1 MLQNWCGP
9 TNYLGRHSHAAIEV
23 KAIIHVAAKHVVIGH
38 CLTDRVP
45 NFTALRKPTTGIARC
60 CARRERPRRRSAADE
75 RDKVAPLHLRGHSIT
90 SSARGRPSA
99 LAVLRLMV
107 NASFVICW
115 TGRSAGFS
123 PL

>member
-75 RDKVAPLHLRGHSIT
+75 RDEGT
-90 SSARGRPSA
+90 
-99 LAVLRLMV
+99 
-107 NASFVICW
+107 
-115 TGRSAGFS
+115 S
-123 PL
+123 PLGRARDHPPPTECPRGGSAAPAACHTWAG